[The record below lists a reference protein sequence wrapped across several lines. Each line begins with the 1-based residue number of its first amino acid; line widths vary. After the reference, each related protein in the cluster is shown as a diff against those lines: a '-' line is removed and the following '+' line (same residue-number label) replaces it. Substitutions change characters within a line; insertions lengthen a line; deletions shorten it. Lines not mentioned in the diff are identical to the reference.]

1 MIKSGCEH
9 ATPSGSEQTFS
20 HHNIQEYETEPP
32 QSLSHCFYFI
42 YLFFWFI
49 HEGYCPIITH
59 VSISTLGVCSV
70 LDCFLVELS

>member
-1 MIKSGCEH
+1 MIKSDCEH

-42 YLFFWFI
+42 YLFF
-49 HEGYCPIITH
+49 GPIITH
-59 VSISTLGVCSV
+59 VSIFTLGVCSV